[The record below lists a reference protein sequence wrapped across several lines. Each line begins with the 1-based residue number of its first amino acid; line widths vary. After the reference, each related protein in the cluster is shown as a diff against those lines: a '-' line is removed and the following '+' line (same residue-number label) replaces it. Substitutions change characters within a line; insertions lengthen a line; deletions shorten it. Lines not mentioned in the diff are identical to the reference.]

1 MAEAKNH
8 WLIAK
13 KRSLATALRPG
24 TWDRRLTALWDYYF
38 LLAGFRRMS
47 PAHMD
52 RANKTPK
59 AQAPIQKLPA
69 VRPINNAIK
78 IAPFIKATFNFCRAV
93 VMG

>member
-1 MAEAKNH
+1 MKQKKH

-13 KRSLATALRPG
+13 KMSLAKAFWPG
-24 TWDRRLTALWDYYF
+24 WDRRLTAFWDYYF
-38 LLAGFRRMS
+38 RFGCFRRMS
-47 PAHMD
+47 PAYMD

-69 VRPINNAIK
+69 ARPRNNAIK
-78 IAPFIKATFNFCRAV
+78 IAPLMKATFNFCRAV